1 MPDLG
6 KRAYRP
12 YRWTVILCDRA
23 YRLLWGL
30 DRPEARVGLALCVKI
45 ERTRR
50 HVTLPDGTRIRRG
63 DRVGVL
69 HLNNARVADVHL
81 QRRPSR
87 AVGIEF
93 RRWVL
98 ASLHELARLAEAP
111 GPLARVRAFTAITIF
126 HRGLAR
132 FGFQIEDGG
141 LVFPALVGAYQ
152 RALLACLHPAGVLR
166 DRGENCRE
174 ARRLWLTREALLA
187 RYSASGP
194 RSWWATPPCANR
206 AGSESE
212 RSSGDGPSR
221 SHSAT

>member
-1 MPDLG
+1 M
-6 KRAYRP
+6 
-12 YRWTVILCDRA
+12 LCDRA

-81 QRRPSR
+81 NGLPARL
-87 AVGIEF
+87 VGLEF
-93 RRWVL
+93 RRWFL
-98 ASLHELARLAEAP
+98 ASLHELARLAEGP
-111 GPLARVRAFTAITIF
+111 GTFADVKAFTAITIF

-132 FGFQIEDGG
+132 FGFQIEDGA

-166 DRGENCRE
+166 DRGEDCRE
-174 ARRLWLTREALLA
+174 ARRLWLTRAALLA

-194 RSWWATPPCANR
+194 RSRAAAPPRAKR
-206 AGSESE
+206 AGSKRE
-212 RSSGDGPSR
+212 RSSEDVPSR

>member
-1 MPDLG
+1 MLDRGRSGPRYR
-6 KRAYRP
+6 RAVLFY
-12 YRWTVILCDRA
+12 DRA
-23 YRLLWGL
+23 YRFLWGL
-30 DRPEARVGLALCVKI
+30 DRPAARVGPALCVKR
-45 ERTRR
+45 ECTRR
-50 HVTLPDGTRIRRG
+50 NVTLPDGTRIRRG
-63 DRVGVL
+63 DAIGVL
-69 HLNNARVADVHL
+69 HLANARIADVHL
-81 QRRPSR
+81 NGLPARLVGLELRRR
-87 AVGIEF
+87 L
-93 RRWVL
+93 L
-98 ASLHELARLAEAP
+98 ASLAELARLAEAT

-152 RALLACLHPAGVLR
+152 RALLACLHPAGLLR

-194 RSWWATPPCANR
+194 RSWRVAPPCANR
-206 AGSESE
+206 AGSKSE
-212 RSSGDGPSR
+212 RSSDGVPSR